1 VEALWK
7 FHGSDWV
14 GMVFGLISTYM
25 LAKKKRLGFVLGVI
39 GGLGW
44 VVFGII
50 TGSIPSMVANTLF
63 IAFNCHGFFKWKKE
77 DCEEEKNEKSPHAE
91 GSSQKPRHA

>member
-1 VEALWK
+1 MEALLK

-14 GMVFGLISTYM
+14 GMVFGLASTYL
-25 LAKKKRLGFVLGVI
+25 LAKKRRFGFVLGVI
-39 GGLGW
+39 AGIGW

-77 DCEEEKNEKSPHAE
+77 DCADAKSPQRE
-91 GSSQKPRHA
+91 GSSAKPRPA